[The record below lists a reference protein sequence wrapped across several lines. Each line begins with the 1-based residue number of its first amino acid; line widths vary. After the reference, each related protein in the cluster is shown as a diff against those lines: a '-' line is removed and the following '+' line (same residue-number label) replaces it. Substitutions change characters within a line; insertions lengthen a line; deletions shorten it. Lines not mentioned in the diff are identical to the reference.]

1 MVEDRE
7 GWCRTVPSVLHFLLV
22 FDRIQGRVLS
32 ERRFTDHRKA
42 LEERF
47 RAERLHRANPGI
59 EVVVLTAESKEA
71 LRRTHARYFQSV
83 SELASMRRQ
92 QVAAVGEQSVA
103 IE

>member
-1 MVEDRE
+1 MR
-7 GWCRTVPSVLHFLLV
+7 SVLHFLLV
-22 FDRIQGRVLS
+22 FDRTHGRLLS
-32 ERRFTDHRKA
+32 ERPFADDRKA

-92 QVAAVGEQSVA
+92 HVAGVVEQSVA
-103 IE
+103 TD